1 MKRLQKGFTLIELMI
16 VVAII
21 GILAAIAIPNFIR
34 YQAQSKQGEAKTNL
48 KAVFTG
54 QKKRFADRDSYSTII
69 SDIGFSPERG
79 NRYAYMLDA
88 ACAGAGLENRTLAAG
103 AGPGSYCGVDADAYR
118 FPGAAGKP
126 YPATPLPTFTLDPG
140 VTQNIAA
147 PSGNFPLAI
156 LNPGDQS
163 WSAEAHGNIDNDAAL
178 DAWMMGSL
186 SGDTAAVPA
195 SCVEV
200 TQNPSGTPIST
211 FNDVGC

>member
-69 SDIGFSPERG
+69 SDVGFAPERG
-79 NRYAYMLDA
+79 NRYAYMLEK
-88 ACAGAGLENRTLAAG
+88 ACAAMELRTGAAALPG
-103 AGPGSYCGVDADAYR
+103 ASFCGVDADQYR
-118 FPGAAGKP
+118 FAGAGGKAYPAGAAV
-126 YPATPLPTFTLDPG
+126 AWTLDPG
-140 VTQNIAA
+140 LTVPPTAEA
-147 PSGNFPLAI
+147 GNFPNPIA
-156 LNPGDQS
+156 NPGDQT
-163 WSAEAHGNIDNDAAL
+163 WTAEAHGNIDNDASL
-178 DAWMMGSL
+178 DAWVMSST
-186 SGDTAAVPA
+186 SGDTAAAAA
-195 SCVEV
+195 SCIEV
-200 TQNPSGTPIST
+200 TQNPSGTPINT